1 MIMAPAAA
9 LDWQPL
15 KRRDYGGLASQFQSE
30 EKINLEAV
38 GQPKQ
43 SCCRFSSPAPV
54 NTDGGASTSGGGP
67 PHTGGGSSVQPP
79 P

>member
-9 LDWQPL
+9 ADWQRV
-15 KRRDYGGLASQFQSE
+15 KRRDYGGLASQFQSK

-43 SCCRFSSPAPV
+43 SCCRFSSPPSV
-54 NTDGGASTSGGGP
+54 NTDGG
-67 PHTGGGSSVQPP
+67 SSRSISELL
-79 P
+79 